1 MITNTN
7 KSNFNVAMGGVLRK
21 IRESKTVP
29 NPKNGKLLKNDTN

>member
-1 MITNTN
+1 MIINTN

-29 NPKNGKLLKNDTN
+29 NKKKWKNF